1 MSETYSQMTRQ
12 NKRIR
17 KGDKVIAITGNDKG
31 KTGVVLSINGD
42 RAVVQG
48 LNMVTKHVKPN
59 ANMNKGG
66 KITIENG
73 IHLSN
78 LMLCVKDNQPVKLR
92 VKVGSNGDRELY
104 YKDGNDMVTYRSLKK
119 S

>member
-1 MSETYSQMTRQ
+1 MTKQ

-17 KGDKVIAITGNDKG
+17 KGDKVIAISGDEKG
-31 KTGVVLSINGD
+31 KTGVVLLIDED
-42 RAVVQG
+42 RALVQG
-48 LNMVTKHVKPN
+48 LNLVTKHVKPN
-59 ANMNKGG
+59 NVNKGG
-66 KITIENG
+66 KITIESG

-78 LMLCVKDNQPVKLR
+78 LMLCVNDKQPVKLR

-104 YKDGNDMVTYRSLKK
+104 YKNGNDMVTYRSLKK